1 MAGFKLMSIM
11 LDHFKKVNNS
21 TLIGNYNTGQVIDE
35 SRYMST
41 QKVPEQFAK
50 SKKIGY
56 NYNNK
61 NNFDTQ
67 RDTSNFA
74 ADQLQ
79 QIGYRYAK

>member
-1 MAGFKLMSIM
+1 MSIM
-11 LDHFKKVNNS
+11 SDHFNLVNNG
-21 TLIGNYNTGQVIDE
+21 TLLGLRNTGQVIDK

-50 SKKIGY
+50 SGKISY

-67 RDTSNFA
+67 SDVNNFA
-74 ADQLQ
+74 ANQLQ
-79 QIGYRYAK
+79 QIGYRYGG

>member
-11 LDHFKKVNNS
+11 SDHFNLVNNG
-21 TLIGNYNTGQVIDE
+21 TLLGLRNTGKVIDE
-35 SRYMST
+35 SRYNSM

-67 RDTSNFA
+67 SDTNNFA
-74 ADQLQ
+74 ANQLQ
-79 QIGYRYAK
+79 QVGYSYDS

>member
-1 MAGFKLMSIM
+1 MSIM
-11 LDHFKKVNNS
+11 SDHFDKVNNS
-21 TLIGNYNTGQVIDE
+21 TLIENYNTGQVIDE

-50 SKKIGY
+50 GKKISY
-56 NYNNK
+56 NYNNT

-67 RDTSNFA
+67 RDISNFA

-79 QIGYRYAK
+79 QIGYRYGS